1 MRQAARLTPST
12 GPSQGSCIMRLRRL
26 RCVCSL
32 EQGRV
37 EQKRDSSL
45 KAQTRCVRAFP
56 DAQGF
61 ALSSVEGR
69 VAIEYLDMDPSAQV
83 RGFRI

>member
-1 MRQAARLTPST
+1 MPQLQPLACVDHTVK
-12 GPSQGSCIMRLRRL
+12 QGLGVL
-26 RCVCSL
+26 CSL

-45 KAQTRCVRAFP
+45 KAQTRSVRAFP

-69 VAIEYLDMDPSAQV
+69 WPSSTWTWSP
-83 RGFRI
+83 RCR